1 MAIQNFPSALQAII
15 QQGFLEQ
22 TFQDFLQS
30 ALGYRMAAKRE
41 NFRTNIGETLTKT
54 RPGLKAPTITPLVA
68 SGNTNFDN
76 GLTPTTFTVEQF
88 KLTLNQ
94 YGDTIDLNTVT
105 NRVGIVEQF
114 LQNSKVNAI
123 QAGQSL
129 DRLARNKL
137 FAAYLG
143 GNTRVRVTLGAPSTT
158 VSVDDISGFEN
169 VLVNGAP
176 TPVSATNPVNVTVG
190 SNVYSLVGA
199 AADASNVSTIS
210 APFGFASTV
219 QPVSG
224 AAPGRSGVL
233 TFATNVSVPDGTIGN
248 AVTSAYGSVVLR
260 PNARLASTALVA
272 GDLFTMSAVLDAVA
286 YLRRNAV
293 PAINGYYNCH
303 LDPVSARQLFADP
316 DFKQLFQGQ
325 AASAEYRLGRVIEL
339 LDVRFVPTTEAPVQV
354 HPTYSNLNIRRPVI
368 VGEGALIE
376 GGFDGIGALDTGDD
390 NAIIDIV
397 DGVAQVTREPLDR
410 LQQIIAQSWYWIGDF
425 AAPSDFTLNSTIVPT
440 ASPAYFKR
448 GVVVEHVG

>member
-1 MAIQNFPSALQAII
+1 MGIQNFPAALQPII
-15 QQGFLEQ
+15 QTGFLET
-22 TFQDFLQS
+22 TFQEYLQS

-54 RPGLKAPTITPLVA
+54 RPGLKAPTITPLIT

-76 GLTPTTFTVEQF
+76 GLTPSTFTVEQF
-88 KLTLNQ
+88 KLTLNM

-105 NRVGIVEQF
+105 NRVGIVDQF
-114 LQNSKVNAI
+114 LHNSKVNAI

-137 FAAYLG
+137 FAGYMG
-143 GNTRVRVTLGAPSTT
+143 GNTRVRTTLGSPATT

-169 VLVNGAP
+169 VLVNGVP
-176 TPVSATNPVNVTVG
+176 TPVSSTNPMSVTVG
-190 SNVYSLVGA
+190 ASVYTLVGA
-199 AADASNVSTIS
+199 AADASNVSTAA
-210 APFGFASTV
+210 APFAFALPA
-219 QPVSG
+219 QPASG

-233 TFATNVSVPDGTIGN
+233 TFSANVSTSDGTAGN
-248 AVTSAYGSVVLR
+248 AIVSSVGSLILR
-260 PNARLASTALVA
+260 PNARAATSSLVS
-272 GDLFTMSAVLDAVA
+272 GDLFTMSMVLDAVA

-325 AASAEYRLGRVIEL
+325 HASQEYRMGKVIEL

-354 HPTYSNLNIRRPVI
+354 HPTLTSLNVRRPIV
-368 VGEGALIE
+368 VGEGALLE
-376 GGFDGIGALDTGDD
+376 GDFDGIGALDTGDGD
-390 NAIIDIV
+390 AITDIV
-397 DGVAQVTREPLDR
+397 DGVCQVTREPMDR
-410 LQQIIAQSWYWIGDF
+410 LRQIIAQSWYWIGDF
-425 AAPSDFTLNSTIVPT
+425 VAPTDFTLNSSIVPT
-440 ASPAYFKR
+440 ASPAYYKR
-448 GVVVEHVG
+448 ACVLEHIG